1 MKNNE
6 PLPIQQYLDEQLTET
21 AEEALLTALLKQQHK
36 NEFKAYWTK
45 RSIADFSA
53 TIDHTTV
60 APHKLPISKA
70 TTTPHN
76 THKNRQ
82 WQMWVAAASIAA
94 LFIGLWFWN
103 SPADNSPLA
112 IAQQQWQQT
121 PAPTLNLNRSGE
133 PNSQVLIDQ
142 ALVQYKQGKYQTALD
157 QLLPLVAQNEQA
169 ALLAGMCA
177 VELQQTDR
185 AIGFFKQIMDMPN
198 ALSKDQAQWR
208 LALAY
213 TMAGQLSQAQPI
225 LQQIVQNKAWQYEK
239 AQELLQ
245 TINTQH

>member
-1 MKNNE
+1 
-6 PLPIQQYLDEQLTET
+6 
-21 AEEALLTALLKQQHK
+21 
-36 NEFKAYWTK
+36 
-45 RSIADFSA
+45 
-53 TIDHTTV
+53 
-60 APHKLPISKA
+60 
-70 TTTPHN
+70 
-76 THKNRQ
+76 
-82 WQMWVAAASIAA
+82 
-94 LFIGLWFWN
+94 
-103 SPADNSPLA
+103 
-112 IAQQQWQQT
+112 
-121 PAPTLNLNRSGE
+121 
-133 PNSQVLIDQ
+133 LIDQ
-142 ALVQYKQGKYQTALD
+142 ALVQYKQGKYQATLD